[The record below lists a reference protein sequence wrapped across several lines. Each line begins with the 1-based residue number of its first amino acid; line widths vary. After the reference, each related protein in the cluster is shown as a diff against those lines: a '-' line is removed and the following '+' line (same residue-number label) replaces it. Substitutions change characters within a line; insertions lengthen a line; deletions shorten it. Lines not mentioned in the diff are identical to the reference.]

1 MSIFNI
7 YLDGNESSVKEFL
20 QSINKV
26 IDDLYHA
33 ANCMTPYVEDEASSA
48 GFPSFDETAE
58 KFEEAR
64 MKFMDW
70 FFNYK
75 EIAKLIS
82 KENEEDNH
90 E

>member
-1 MSIFNI
+1 MSIFND
-7 YLDGNESSVKEFL
+7 YLDGNESIVKEFL

-26 IDDLYHA
+26 IDDLYHTA
-33 ANCMTPYVEDEASSA
+33 GCINTDIESEASAA

-64 MKFMDW
+64 MKFMDG
-70 FFNYK
+70 FFDYK

-82 KENEEDNH
+82 KENE
-90 E
+90 